1 MAGSSCPVEVMREV
15 IDRMNMREVTIAYG
29 MTETSPV
36 SFQSRTDDD
45 IDVRVSTVGSIMPHV
60 ECKLVDPETG
70 QVVPRGTAGE
80 LCVRGYAVMLGY
92 WNDEE
97 ATRSTL
103 DNAGIGYREIPIFTV
118 RMEDKPGQAAS
129 TSRRLTDAGVNIE
142 FWLPVDTSPTNFIVA
157 LGVDNLEAARNA
169 VSEQIT
175 DWTYA

>member
-1 MAGSSCPVEVMREV
+1 MNGFIVQLENRPGEMARF
-15 IDRMNMREVTIAYG
+15 
-29 MTETSPV
+29 TEALSARGV
-36 SFQSRTDDD
+36 N
-45 IDVRVSTVGSIMPHV
+45 VLVYAVG
-60 ECKLVDPETG
+60 
-70 QVVPRGTAGE
+70 AGE
-80 LCVRGYAVMLGY
+80 QASLGFVV
-92 WNDEE
+92 NDEE
-97 ATRSTL
+97 TTRSTL